1 MKTLKDYNKWLEHNE
16 VEPLICCDNCSW
28 RRECWE
34 VGCGPQPHCQDL
46 MELNGFSK
54 YKKRIVYRKEKKTY
68 FIIEYWDGSVE
79 MTNYGT
85 VYKKC
90 ATVSEAEAAL
100 RELCGRLPRKIE
112 EENYQD

>member
-1 MKTLKDYNKWLEHNE
+1 MKTLEEFNKWLEHNG
-16 VEPLICCDNCSW
+16 VEPLICCNHCSW
-28 RRECWE
+28 WRECWE

-54 YKKRIVYRKEKKTY
+54 YKKRIVYQKEKKIY

-79 MTNYGT
+79 LTNYGT